1 MQNGNGFAHGVTPTR
16 AGKEH
21 EGRKLPLN
29 HIGNASEHDYRK
41 SDGVNLSEVIFFFL
55 FSLGII
61 LLVKT

>member
-41 SDGVNLSEVIFFFL
+41 SDGVNLSEVIFFFFFL
-55 FSLGII
+55 
-61 LLVKT
+61 